1 MGRPLSVYLGSLWAA
16 LRGSRSLTPPRPIS
30 LLQRPLR
37 VFLAGVVGTGEHQ
50 VAVLPMRTLCRHLV
64 AKSEHYVFSP
74 SPQDAGRIHSPL
86 GNAEPPLCASQPD
99 QRPGKEYSD
108 FGFQRKHFP
117 ELFLPSVNKGS
128 VTPLLQFPPQKGLPS
143 QYSDREPES
152 KVGVSGCFPT
162 PLHGTQPCQ
171 SASSPF
177 PKLWAPLRTG
187 LLCLSQGAGQG
198 LELTEAGTAKSGA
211 APHSHPG
218 SPAAWDGER
227 TL

>member
-108 FGFQRKHFP
+108 SGFQRKHFP

-128 VTPLLQFPPQKGLPS
+128 VTPYF
-143 QYSDREPES
+143 
-152 KVGVSGCFPT
+152 
-162 PLHGTQPCQ
+162 
-171 SASSPF
+171 SSPHRRGC
-177 PKLWAPLRTG
+177 PASIQTVNQSQRWGCQAASPPRPMG
-187 LLCLSQGAGQG
+187 LSPANQL
-198 LELTEAGTAKSGA
+198 A
-211 APHSHPG
+211 APFQSSGHLCGQDCCVS
-218 SPAAWDGER
+218 ARER
-227 TL
+227 GRDSN